1 MHDRVGAGIFAFYFT
16 GRFQF
21 FRGFFF
27 AGSVNG
33 LLLSG
38 MRSRLSRALVFALV
52 LGFSVAGLLRLSF
65 ETDILEVL
73 PRGLPAVEALKVSQA
88 HFDNEQQVILFLESG
103 TEEVFAEDAAELAMF
118 LREKLA
124 PAEVL
129 YQSEFEEDP
138 AMFAAAL
145 AEIWR
150 YAPPEEVVKLERKL
164 LDSDALAAHLDAVKE
179 MIRASF
185 DAEKSTMAAYD
196 PLGFLQHPAMRG
208 FADSGFSFSSDD
220 GMARILLITRPE
232 AATGYK
238 DHAEWIAEIRDAV
251 GGWSGLD
258 ELGLAFRLTGAPV
271 FNAEIGAGMERD
283 MTGTILLTTT
293 LVGLLFVLV
302 QRHPGQ
308 LLMIAI
314 LLGLTFLVTL
324 GLAGWV
330 YGTLNL
336 VSVGF
341 AAILLGLVIDY
352 AVVIA
357 RESAGGCS
365 PNALR
370 RELAPGILWAA
381 ATTAIVF
388 GLLMMSTFTGVR
400 QLGGLIMIG
409 LVTGAVVML
418 VFTPLFLGRFP
429 TKEPRRLLKPPF
441 VGVAVSRAVI
451 VACVVGSVAVFWGKG
466 APEVSFDF
474 SMVEPKAS
482 EAAAAFEAIQAKFP
496 AWSDQNLQILATADS
511 WDALREVAK
520 DAAAALAAAQ
530 QSGGVQSHQWPM
542 ELIPNREHAHANRAA
557 IERIAAKREEIL
569 AAVSDGGFSEAG
581 AALNAQVLE
590 AMAGAG
596 SGAEIGALAESFLSR
611 SVDGKYHLSGTL
623 RTRDVVT
630 NENIGALSALFSERF
645 TVTGW
650 PVLEAVLLPSVKRDF
665 KVIFLP
671 AGAALLLV
679 LVFVFRSVRDAAAAV
694 AVLITALLLV
704 NAFVALTGISWNFL
718 SGMAI
723 PLIIGTGID
732 YSIHLVFSLR
742 RNQGDFGK
750 VWNGVGKA
758 ICFCGLSTA
767 IGFGSLLFASN
778 ETLRS
783 MGLLCGLGVLL
794 TTALSVTVLP
804 GLWQRGRR

>member
-1 MHDRVGAGIFAFYFT
+1 
-16 GRFQF
+16 
-21 FRGFFF
+21 
-27 AGSVNG
+27 VNG

-38 MRSRLSRALVFALV
+38 MRLRLIRALLFALV
-52 LGFSVAGLLRLSF
+52 MGLSVAGLLRLKF

-73 PRGLPAVEALKVSQA
+73 PDGLPAVEALKVAQA
-88 HFDNEQQVILFLESG
+88 HFDDDQQVILLLESG
-103 TEEVFAEDAAELAMF
+103 MEEIFAEDAGELASF

-129 YQSEFEEDP
+129 HQSEFEESP
-138 AMFAAAL
+138 AAFAAAL

-150 YAPPEEVVKLERKL
+150 YAPPGEVAELERRV
-164 LDSDALAAHLDAVKE
+164 LDPDALATHLDAVKQS
-179 MIRASF
+179 IRASF

-196 PLGFLQHPAMRG
+196 PLGFLRHPSIHGLADGGFG
-208 FADSGFSFSSDD
+208 FASDD
-220 GMARILLITRPE
+220 GMAHLIIITRPE
-232 AATGYK
+232 AAAGYK
-238 DHAEWIAEIRDAV
+238 DHAEWIGKIREAARS
-251 GGWSGLD
+251 WPGL
-258 ELGLAFRLTGAPV
+258 EEPGMAFRLTGGPV

-283 MTGTILLTTT
+283 MTGTILLTAT
-293 LVGLLFVLV
+293 LVGLLFLLV

-308 LLMIAI
+308 LLAIAV
-314 LLGLTFLVTL
+314 LLGVTFLVTL
-324 GLAGWV
+324 GMAGWV

-357 RESAGGCS
+357 RESAGGVS
-365 PNALR
+365 PRALR

-400 QLGGLIMIG
+400 QLGGLIVIG
-409 LVTGAVVML
+409 LATGAVVML

-429 TKEPRRLLKPPF
+429 TKQPRRLLEPPF
-441 VGVAVSRAVI
+441 AGAGISRAVI
-451 VACVVGSVAVFWGKG
+451 AACVAGSVAVFIGKG

-474 SMVEPKAS
+474 SMVEPKSS
-482 EAAAAFEAIQAKFP
+482 EAAAAFETIQAEFP
-496 AWSDQNLQILATADS
+496 AWSDQNLQIIATAGS
-511 WDALREVAK
+511 WDELREVAEK
-520 DAAAALAAAQ
+520 AEAALAGARKG
-530 QSGGVQSHQWPM
+530 GGVRSYQWPM
-542 ELIPNREHAHANRAA
+542 DLIPNRRHADANREA
-557 IERIAAKREEIL
+557 IERIAAKRGEII
-569 AAVSDGGFSEAG
+569 AAVRAGGFSESG

-590 AMAGAG
+590 AMAGEDA
-596 SGAEIGALAESFLSR
+596 GAEIGALAESFLSR
-611 SVDGKYHLSGTL
+611 SADGKHHLSGTL
-623 RTRDVVT
+623 RTPDVVT
-630 NENIGALSALFSERF
+630 DENIDALSPLFSECF

-650 PVLEAVLLPSVKRDF
+650 PVLQAVLLPSVKRDF
-665 KVIFLP
+665 QAIFLP
-671 AGAALLLV
+671 AAAVLLLA
-679 LVFVFRSVRDAAAAV
+679 LVFVFRSVRDAAAAT

-704 NAFVALTGISWNFL
+704 NAFVSLTGRSWNFL

-742 RNQGDFGK
+742 RNDGDLAK

-794 TTALSVTVLP
+794 TTALSVMVLP